1 MSKSTAKTTAAGSKQ
16 NAEPASAVSTAVKA
30 AEQQR
35 VELAALRQRTH
46 TTMQQTELHQE
57 IEAAKAKLDQFNE
70 KVYHKL
76 DEWEQH
82 IDADIARLDAK
93 VSTAGE
99 RTKAAIDQ
107 DVAEAREE
115 EAKFRTEVKATFTA
129 RLNDLKADVES
140 LKAKAATAHGE
151 TKSKLDARVAELQ
164 AQRAVEQER
173 LAQLDEAQGEAWNV
187 MSKRIRKAITSYQN
201 AVRKAETEYAKG
213 K

>member
-1 MSKSTAKTTAAGSKQ
+1 MSKSTVVEPKQ
-16 NAEPASAVSTAVKA
+16 NGGSAAAVSTAVKA

-46 TTMQQTELHQE
+46 TTMQQSELHQE

-82 IDADIARLDAK
+82 IDADIARLNAK

-107 DVAEAREE
+107 DIAEASEE
-115 EAKFRTEVKATFTA
+115 EAKFRTEVKEAFTA

-151 TKSKLDARVAELQ
+151 KKAKLDARIADLQ
-164 AQRAVEQER
+164 AQQAVEQER
-173 LAQLDEAQGEAWNV
+173 LAQLDKAQGEAWEV
-187 MSKRIRKAITSYQN
+187 MSKRVRKAITSYQT
-201 AVRKAETEYAKG
+201 AVRKAETEYSKG
-213 K
+213 E